1 MVKKHKCAS
10 STFLGVITAYQLWR
24 GITTEPPVFG
34 AMAGAYPA
42 PFDSR
47 FRVRPTYEGVSF
59 KEHSVNNPNFMPNA
73 FRVTTVREPTSH
85 FFSVFNYFYYRH
97 DEDKLYVAP
106 GTPHSNNSQ
115 YSECGCACFGK
126 PFTDLLD
133 QSKVLP
139 GAFLERLD
147 DEVNFDFDTTPWSF
161 RIRNFQAFEMNINDG
176 LRNDEDIISE
186 VTEKL
191 TGFDHLHV
199 TDRWLESLVI
209 MALQLNI
216 PIEYLLLPNRK
227 VAEEYPRGP
236 LTLRQMSILKKNYR
250 IDYLIYEVSNQ
261 LLDAKI
267 DGEFVMIKVQC

>member
-1 MVKKHKCAS
+1 MNFCSSLFISVINSWLKERQLLDLKETQNAILNGTFDYSKSPDQFYMVKKHKCAS

-106 GTPHSNNSQ
+106 GTPHS
-115 YSECGCACFGK
+115 
-126 PFTDLLD
+126 
-133 QSKVLP
+133 V
-139 GAFLERLD
+139 
-147 DEVNFDFDTTPWSF
+147 
-161 RIRNFQAFEMNINDG
+161 
-176 LRNDEDIISE
+176 
-186 VTEKL
+186 
-191 TGFDHLHV
+191 
-199 TDRWLESLVI
+199 
-209 MALQLNI
+209 
-216 PIEYLLLPNRK
+216 
-227 VAEEYPRGP
+227 
-236 LTLRQMSILKKNYR
+236 
-250 IDYLIYEVSNQ
+250 
-261 LLDAKI
+261 
-267 DGEFVMIKVQC
+267 